1 MSPKSIDE
9 NSNDFSDRS
18 DPREMAEDV
27 KSLAKLLTI
36 PDNIARKIS
45 SELENTFIMAE
56 KAISMVGGSPD
67 DISKLWGY
75 NFAKFVFNYLNA
87 RDTVEG
93 RQALSFIKMQLG
105 HEISLRLGGS
115 EMQYSSFVLGLSLRF
130 LKGFE
135 KLKEN
140 LIELETALEKFEEHK
155 YLKKEET
162 EAHRKD
168 LFGREIEDLE

>member
-1 MSPKSIDE
+1 MSPNSVDE
-9 NSNDFSDRS
+9 NLINFSDKT
-18 DPREMAEDV
+18 DQKEMAEDV

-36 PDNIARKIS
+36 PDEIARKIS
-45 SELENTFIMAE
+45 SELENTFVMAD

-67 DISKLWGY
+67 DVSKLWGY

-87 RDTVEG
+87 RETIEG

-105 HEISLRLGGS
+105 HEINLRLGGS

-135 KLKEN
+135 TLKEN
-140 LIELETALEKFEEHK
+140 LIELENALHKFEEHK
-155 YLKKEET
+155 YMKKEEA
-162 EAHRKD
+162 EGNRKD
-168 LFGREIEDLE
+168 LFGREIKDEE

>member
-1 MSPKSIDE
+1 MNPNSFDE
-9 NSNDFSDRS
+9 NNIHFSDKT
-18 DPREMAEDV
+18 DPRELARDV

-45 SELENTFIMAE
+45 SELENTFRVAE
-56 KAISMVGGSPD
+56 EAVSMVGGSPD
-67 DISKLWGY
+67 DVSKLWGY
-75 NFAKFVFNYLNA
+75 NFAKFLFNYLST

-105 HEISLRLGGS
+105 HEINLRLEGS

-140 LIELETALEKFEEHK
+140 LIELENVLLKFEEHK
-155 YLKKEET
+155 YVKKEET
-162 EAHRKD
+162 EENKKD
-168 LFGREIEDLE
+168 LFGRDTKD